1 MVAVGTGIGGGIV
14 AGGDLLLG
22 SNGRAGEVGHQVI
35 DVHGPHC
42 GCGNSGCV
50 ESLASGPAIATEA
63 ARLVLQGIPT
73 GLREA
78 CNGDVSRITPRLVAH
93 TAAAGDAKAREIIE
107 QEAERLGILA
117 ANLTL
122 VLNPERII
130 VGGGV
135 SLIGEPLL
143 EGMRRTIAARIG
155 WYTRRAPVDVV
166 AAALGEEAGAMGA
179 AAWGR
184 AKA

>member
-1 MVAVGTGIGGGIV
+1 
-14 AGGDLLLG
+14 
-22 SNGRAGEVGHQVI
+22 
-35 DVHGPHC
+35 
-42 GCGNSGCV
+42 
-50 ESLASGPAIATEA
+50 
-63 ARLVLQGIPT
+63 
-73 GLREA
+73 
-78 CNGDVSRITPRLVAH
+78 VSRITPRLVAH